1 MTEMTLCGYEVISL
15 ANKVIDYNERYSS
28 AGTNDDEYSPI
39 TLRVY
44 CDDSK
49 WQVLGYGAIEIYING
64 KNYEF
69 GDDAETVLFSKT
81 QPYYEVSGTKNTL
94 EELFEEA
101 LKIVA
106 GSGTQKVGTE
116 DAAVDIV
123 KSLSSIALSEDQ
135 LNYNKSSLSMS
146 YEESY
151 MVAIQDYNSL
161 TDGDK
166 YSVST
171 SVTSTYENMIKNLF
185 EDDYILN
192 YYEYYQFKKGIFKC
206 TKIEY
211 DDTYGRVSEIDFTFT
226 GDIE

>member
-1 MTEMTLCGYEVISL
+1 MTEMMLCGYEIISL
-15 ANKVIDYNERYSS
+15 ANKVIDYNERYS
-28 AGTNDDEYSPI
+28 AEGTNDDEYSPI
-39 TLRVY
+39 TLTVY
-44 CDDSK
+44 SDDNN
-49 WQVLGYGAIEIYING
+49 WYALGYGAIEIYIDG

-69 GDDAETVLFSKT
+69 GDDVKPILFTESYYTVSST
-81 QPYYEVSGTKNTL
+81 THTL

-106 GSGTQKVGTE
+106 DSGNNSVGTE

-135 LNYNKSSLSMS
+135 LNYNKSRYSMS

-161 TDGDK
+161 TDGQK
-166 YSVST
+166 FSVST
-171 SVTSTYENMIKNLF
+171 SVTSTYEEMIEYLF
-185 EDDYILN
+185 SDDYILN